1 MTVDLSE
8 IEFAYDFFSLPLPE
22 GNTLIM
28 NQVGEDILTNGDEVV
43 VKGINIVIARED
55 GSGNV
60 LCSSVIG
67 MLNDYFTI
75 NSGYLEYVGKT
86 LTSDNMKYCTMEI
99 LENE

>member
-8 IEFAYDFFSLPLPE
+8 VEFDYDFFSLPLPN

-28 NQVGEDILTNGDEVV
+28 NQVDEDFLTNGDEVV
-43 VKGINIVIARED
+43 VKGINIVVALED

-67 MLNDYFTI
+67 MSNDYFTI
-75 NSGYLEYVGKT
+75 NSGYPEYVGKT
-86 LTSDNMKYCTMEI
+86 LTADNMKYCTMEI
-99 LENE
+99 PENE

>member
-8 IEFAYDFFSLPLPE
+8 VEFDYDFFSLSLPD

-28 NQVGEDILTNGDEVV
+28 NQVDEDFLTNGDEVV
-43 VKGINIVIARED
+43 VKGINIVVALED

-67 MLNDYFTI
+67 MPNDYFTI
-75 NSGYLEYVGKT
+75 NSGYPEYVGKT

-99 LENE
+99 PENE

>member
-1 MTVDLSE
+1 MIVDLSE
-8 IEFAYDFFSLPLPE
+8 IEFVYDFFSLPLPN

-28 NQVGEDILTNGDEVV
+28 NKVDEDFLINGDETII
-43 VKGINIVIARED
+43 KGINIVVALED
-55 GSGNV
+55 GSENV

-67 MLNDYFTI
+67 MSNDYFTI
-75 NSGYLEYVGKT
+75 NSGYPEYVGKI

>member
-1 MTVDLSE
+1 MTVNLSE
-8 IEFAYDFFSLPLPE
+8 IEFDYDFFSLPLPD

-28 NQVGEDILTNGDEVV
+28 NQVNEDFLTNGDETV
-43 VKGINIVIARED
+43 VKGINIVVALED

-67 MLNDYFTI
+67 MPNDYYTI
-75 NSGYLEYVGKT
+75 NSGYTEYVGKT

-99 LENE
+99 PENE

>member
-1 MTVDLSE
+1 MTIDLSE
-8 IEFAYDFFSLPLPE
+8 VEFTYDFFSLPLPD
-22 GNTLIM
+22 GNTLVM
-28 NQVGEDILTNGDEVV
+28 NKIDEDILIDEEAVINE
-43 VKGINIVIARED
+43 INIVVALED

-67 MLNDYFTI
+67 MPNDYFTI

-99 LENE
+99 PENEQ

>member
-1 MTVDLSE
+1 MIIDLSE
-8 IEFAYDFFSLPLPE
+8 IEFVYDFFSLPLPN

-28 NQVGEDILTNGDEVV
+28 NKVDEDFLINGDETII
-43 VKGINIVIARED
+43 KGINIVVALED
-55 GSGNV
+55 GSENV

-67 MLNDYFTI
+67 MSNDYFTI
-75 NSGYLEYVGKT
+75 NSGYPEYVGKI

>member
-1 MTVDLSE
+1 MIIDLSE
-8 IEFAYDFFSLPLPE
+8 IEFVYDFFSLPLPN

-28 NQVGEDILTNGDEVV
+28 NKVDEDFLINGDETII
-43 VKGINIVIARED
+43 KGINIVVALED

-67 MLNDYFTI
+67 MSNDYFTI
-75 NSGYLEYVGKT
+75 NSGYPEYVGKT

>member
-1 MTVDLSE
+1 MTVNLSE
-8 IEFAYDFFSLPLPE
+8 IEFDYDFFSLPLPD

-28 NQVGEDILTNGDEVV
+28 NQVNEDFLANGDETV
-43 VKGINIVIARED
+43 VKGINIVVALED

-67 MLNDYFTI
+67 MPNDYYTI
-75 NSGYLEYVGKT
+75 NSGYTEYVGKT

-99 LENE
+99 PENE

>member
-8 IEFAYDFFSLPLPE
+8 IEFDYDFFSLPLPD

-28 NQVGEDILTNGDEVV
+28 NQVDEDFLTNGDEVV
-43 VKGINIVIARED
+43 VKGINIVVALED

-67 MLNDYFTI
+67 MHNDYFTI
-75 NSGYLEYVGKT
+75 NSGYPEYVGKT

-99 LENE
+99 PENE